1 MKKASQFQFTDNMR
15 MGNKSSRRKKKDRQL
30 TTTGSV
36 EKGPKKVGK
45 CSNGIIFNVFL
56 ILITIVLTKSFEK
69 IESHFSKNEEID
81 QKIDNLYSAVILKHG
96 QPKDNKDGLNSSR
109 LNKLKRIQNIQKY
122 AHEKAYANL
131 EKIVPKISE
140 GSSITDW
147 NKVVN
152 AQAQLERQMH
162 KDFSIVEANAFWG
175 KSLNIAKQAE
185 INPMAKTEL
194 FSEKPALELAA
205 SASNVEINL
214 ESLEHKNVQ
223 GVILKVKELKYIPNN
238 YPIIPSSDGKT
249 IFVPNVDSLD
259 SLHYFESL
267 KEKTEEKSDL
277 ENGVKP

>member
-1 MKKASQFQFTDNMR
+1 MN
-15 MGNKSSRRKKKDRQL
+15 RRKKKHKQL
-30 TTTGSV
+30 TTTDSV
-36 EKGPKKVGK
+36 EGPKKDGK
-45 CSNGIIFNVFL
+45 CSNGILFNVIL
-56 ILITIVLTKSFEK
+56 ILITIGATKGYEK

-81 QKIDNLYSAVILKHG
+81 QRIDNLYSAVILKHG
-96 QPKDNKDGLNSSR
+96 QPKDDKEGLNSSR
-109 LNKLKRIQNIQKY
+109 LHKLLIIQNIQKN
-122 AHEKAYANL
+122 AHVKAFANL
-131 EKIVPKISE
+131 EKIAPKISE
-140 GSSITDW
+140 DSSITDL

-175 KSLNIAKQAE
+175 KSLSIAQHAE

-205 SASNVEINL
+205 SASNVEINFVNL
-214 ESLEHKNVQ
+214 EDKNVQ

-259 SLHYFESL
+259 SLHYYENL
-267 KEKTEEKSDL
+267 KEKAEEKSDF
-277 ENGVKP
+277 ENGMKP